1 MKLPATLSNS
11 TTNGNGHKSVST
23 RVSPAIS
30 SPLHANAF
38 LLSDDEKV
46 VLIAEKFAE
55 IMEIMGLDLKDDSLS
70 GTPERVAKMYIHE
83 TFQGLNPLNKP
94 DITLFENNYAYGEM
108 LVERNITLHSTCEHH
123 FVPILGVCHVAY
135 FATGKVVGLSKLNRI
150 VKYYAKRP
158 QVQER
163 LTEQIAAEL
172 KRSLQTEDVAV
183 YIDAEHL
190 CVKTR
195 GIEDCA
201 STTVTSHYCGR
212 FKDAGVRSE
221 FLSAIRS

>member
-23 RVSPAIS
+23 QVSPAIS

-83 TFQGLNPLNKP
+83 TFQGLNPLNKQ

-201 STTVTSHYCGR
+201 SSTVTSHYSGR

>member
-1 MKLPATLSNS
+1 VN
-11 TTNGNGHKSVST
+11 
-23 RVSPAIS
+23 PAIS

-201 STTVTSHYCGR
+201 SSTVTSHYSGR

>member
-11 TTNGNGHKSVST
+11 VINGNGNQSVPS
-23 RVSPAIS
+23 RLSSALS
-30 SPLHANAF
+30 SPMHPNAF
-38 LLSDDEKV
+38 VLSDDEKV

-108 LVERNITLHSTCEHH
+108 LVERNITVHSTCEHH

-135 FATGKVVGLSKLNRI
+135 FAKGKVVGLSKLNRI
-150 VKYYAKRP
+150 VKFYSKRP

-183 YIDAEHL
+183 YLDAEHL

-195 GIEDCA
+195 GVEDC
-201 STTVTSHYCGR
+201 SSSTVTSHYSGR
-212 FKDAGVRSE
+212 FKDPDVRNE
-221 FLSAIRS
+221 FLTAFKG

>member
-1 MKLPATLSNS
+1 MKPLVTMSNTAIKAHKNGLSN
-11 TTNGNGHKSVST
+11 GVGVA
-23 RVSPAIS
+23 AIKAAK
-30 SPLHANAF
+30 PTLPNVLTDA
-38 LLSDDEKV
+38 EKV
-46 VLIAEKFAE
+46 ELITEKFAD
-55 IMEIMGLDLKDDSLS
+55 IMEILGLDLTDDSLKD
-70 GTPERVAKMYIHE
+70 TPARVAKMYVHE

-94 DITLFENNYAYGEM
+94 EVTLFENGYHYHEM

-150 VKYYAKRP
+150 VKYWAKRP

-163 LTEQIAAEL
+163 LTEQIAQDL
-172 KRSLQTEDVAV
+172 KRVLHTEDVAV

-195 GIEDCA
+195 GVEDCG
-201 STTVTSHYCGR
+201 SSTVTSHYSGR
-212 FKDAGVRSE
+212 FTESSVRAE
-221 FLSAIRS
+221 FLGALKG

>member
-1 MKLPATLSNS
+1 MHP
-11 TTNGNGHKSVST
+11 
-23 RVSPAIS
+23 
-30 SPLHANAF
+30 NAF
-38 LLSDDEKV
+38 VLSDDEKV

-108 LVERNITLHSTCEHH
+108 LVERNITVHSTCEHH

-135 FATGKVVGLSKLNRI
+135 FAKGKVVGLSKLNRI
-150 VKYYAKRP
+150 VKFYSKRP

-183 YIDAEHL
+183 YLDAEHL

-195 GIEDCA
+195 CVEDC
-201 STTVTSHYCGR
+201 SSSTVTSHYSGR
-212 FKDAGVRSE
+212 FKDPDVRNE
-221 FLSAIRS
+221 FLTAFKG

>member
-1 MKLPATLSNS
+1 MKPLVTMSNS
-11 TTNGNGHKSVST
+11 AIKAHTNGHSNGMTIATMKAVKS
-23 RVSPAIS
+23 AI
-30 SPLHANAF
+30 PNILTDA
-38 LLSDDEKV
+38 EKV
-46 VLIAEKFAE
+46 ELIAEKFAD
-55 IMEIMGLDLKDDSLS
+55 IMEILGLDLTDDSLKD
-70 GTPERVAKMYIHE
+70 TPSRVAKMYVHE

-94 DITLFENNYAYGEM
+94 EVTLFENGYQYHEM

-150 VKYYAKRP
+150 VKYWAKRP

-163 LTEQIAAEL
+163 LTEQIAQDL
-172 KRSLQTEDVAV
+172 KRVLHTEDVAV

-195 GIEDCA
+195 GVEDCG
-201 STTVTSHYCGR
+201 SSTVTSHYSGR
-212 FKDAGVRSE
+212 FSDPSVRAE
-221 FLSAIRS
+221 FLGALKG

>member
-1 MKLPATLSNS
+1 MKLPVTLSNS
-11 TTNGNGHKSVST
+11 MTNGNGHKSVST

-195 GIEDCA
+195 GIEDCT
-201 STTVTSHYCGR
+201 SSTVTSHYSGR

>member
-1 MKLPATLSNS
+1 MHP
-11 TTNGNGHKSVST
+11 
-23 RVSPAIS
+23 
-30 SPLHANAF
+30 NAF
-38 LLSDDEKV
+38 VLSDDEKV

-108 LVERNITLHSTCEHH
+108 LVERNITVHSTCEHH

-135 FATGKVVGLSKLNRI
+135 FAKGKVVGLSKLNRI
-150 VKYYAKRP
+150 VKFYSKRP

-172 KRSLQTEDVAV
+172 KRSLEIEDVAV
-183 YIDAEHL
+183 YLDAEHL

-195 GIEDCA
+195 GVEDC
-201 STTVTSHYCGR
+201 SSSTVTSHYSGR
-212 FKDAGVRSE
+212 FKDPDVRNE
-221 FLSAIRS
+221 FLTAFKG

>member
-1 MKLPATLSNS
+1 MKPLATMSNS
-11 TTNGNGHKSVST
+11 VIKPHANGHSNGVG
-23 RVSPAIS
+23 VAAIKAAK
-30 SPLHANAF
+30 PTFPNVLTDA
-38 LLSDDEKV
+38 EKV
-46 VLIAEKFAE
+46 ELITEKFAD
-55 IMEIMGLDLKDDSLS
+55 IMEILGLDLTDDSLKD
-70 GTPERVAKMYIHE
+70 TPARVAKMYVHE

-94 DITLFENNYAYGEM
+94 EVTLFENGYHYHEM

-150 VKYYAKRP
+150 VKYWAKRP

-163 LTEQIAAEL
+163 LTEQIAQDL
-172 KRSLQTEDVAV
+172 KRVLHTEDVAV

-195 GIEDCA
+195 GVEDCG
-201 STTVTSHYCGR
+201 SSTVTSHYSGR
-212 FKDAGVRSE
+212 FTEPSIRAE
-221 FLSAIRS
+221 FLGALKG

>member
-1 MKLPATLSNS
+1 MHP
-11 TTNGNGHKSVST
+11 
-23 RVSPAIS
+23 
-30 SPLHANAF
+30 NAF
-38 LLSDDEKV
+38 VLSDDEKV

-108 LVERNITLHSTCEHH
+108 LVERNITVHSTCEHH

-135 FATGKVVGLSKLNRI
+135 FAKGKVVGLSKLNRI
-150 VKYYAKRP
+150 VKFYSKRP

-172 KRSLQTEDVAV
+172 KRSLETEDVAV
-183 YIDAEHL
+183 YLDAEHL

-195 GIEDCA
+195 GVEDC
-201 STTVTSHYCGR
+201 SSSTVTSHYSGR
-212 FKDAGVRSE
+212 FKDPDVRNE
-221 FLSAIRS
+221 FLTAFKG

>member
-1 MKLPATLSNS
+1 
-11 TTNGNGHKSVST
+11 
-23 RVSPAIS
+23 VSPAIS

-201 STTVTSHYCGR
+201 SSTVTSHYSGR

>member
-1 MKLPATLSNS
+1 MPLPEA
-11 TTNGNGHKSVST
+11 GAAIPVS
-23 RVSPAIS
+23 SMA
-30 SPLHANAF
+30 
-38 LLSDDEKV
+38 LSDEEKV

-70 GTPERVAKMYIHE
+70 GTPERVAKMYVHE

-94 DITLFENNYAYGEM
+94 EITLFDNTYAYGEM

-123 FVPILGVCHVAY
+123 FVPILGHCHVAY
-135 FATGKVVGLSKLNRI
+135 FAKNKVVGLSKLNRI

-172 KRSLQTEDVAV
+172 KRALQTEDVAV

-195 GIEDCA
+195 GVEDCA
-201 STTVTSHYCGR
+201 SSTVTSHFSGI
-212 FKDAGVRSE
+212 FKEQNTRAE
-221 FLSAIRS
+221 FFTVIKG

>member
-1 MKLPATLSNS
+1 MSN
-11 TTNGNGHKSVST
+11 TVIKAHKNGHSNGAHIEAVKPEVPKFPT
-23 RVSPAIS
+23 V
-30 SPLHANAF
+30 
-38 LLSDDEKV
+38 LSDAEKV
-46 VLIAEKFAE
+46 ELITEKFAD
-55 IMEIMGLDLKDDSLS
+55 IMEILGLDLTDDSLKD
-70 GTPERVAKMYIHE
+70 TPARVAKMYVHE

-94 DITLFENNYAYGEM
+94 EVTLFENGYHYHEM

-150 VKYYAKRP
+150 VKYWAKRP

-163 LTEQIAAEL
+163 LTEQIAQDL
-172 KRSLQTEDVAV
+172 KRVLHTEDVAV

-195 GIEDCA
+195 GVEDCG
-201 STTVTSHYCGR
+201 SSTVTSHFGGR
-212 FKDAGVRSE
+212 FQEAAVRAE
-221 FLSAIRS
+221 FLGAIKG

>member
-1 MKLPATLSNS
+1 M
-11 TTNGNGHKSVST
+11 
-23 RVSPAIS
+23 
-30 SPLHANAF
+30 HANSMA
-38 LLSDDEKV
+38 LSDSEKV

-55 IMEIMGLDLKDDSLS
+55 IMEIMGLDLQDDSLA
-70 GTPERVAKMYIHE
+70 GTPERVAKMYVHE

-94 DITLFENNYAYGEM
+94 DITLFDNAYAYGEM

-150 VKYYAKRP
+150 VKFYAKRP

-172 KRSLQTEDVAV
+172 KRALQTEDVAV

-195 GIEDCA
+195 GVEDCA
-201 STTVTSHYCGR
+201 SSTVTSHYSGK
-212 FKDAGVRSE
+212 FKDQNTRAE
-221 FLSAIRS
+221 FLNAIKA

>member
-1 MKLPATLSNS
+1 MSNS
-11 TTNGNGHKSVST
+11 VIKAHTNGHSNGVGVAAVKAAKSALPTVLT
-23 RVSPAIS
+23 DA
-30 SPLHANAF
+30 
-38 LLSDDEKV
+38 EKV
-46 VLIAEKFAE
+46 ELITEKFAD
-55 IMEIMGLDLKDDSLS
+55 IMEILGLDLTDDSLKD
-70 GTPERVAKMYIHE
+70 TPARVAKMYVHE

-94 DITLFENNYAYGEM
+94 EVTLFENGYHYHEM

-150 VKYYAKRP
+150 VKYWAKRP

-163 LTEQIAAEL
+163 LTEQIAQDL
-172 KRSLQTEDVAV
+172 KRVLHTEDVAV

-195 GIEDCA
+195 GVEDCG
-201 STTVTSHYCGR
+201 SSTVTSHYSGR
-212 FKDAGVRSE
+212 FTDPSIRAE
-221 FLSAIRS
+221 FLGALKG

>member
-1 MKLPATLSNS
+1 MSN
-11 TTNGNGHKSVST
+11 TTIKTIKNGHSNGLVFE
-23 RVSPAIS
+23 AIS
-30 SPLHANAF
+30 NPKEKF
-38 LLSDDEKV
+38 PTVLSDAEKV
-46 VLIAEKFAE
+46 ELITEKFAD
-55 IMEIMGLDLKDDSLS
+55 IMEILGLDLTDDSLKD
-70 GTPERVAKMYIHE
+70 TPARVAKMYVHE

-94 DITLFENNYAYGEM
+94 EVTLFENGYQYHEM

-150 VKYYAKRP
+150 VKYWAKRP

-163 LTEQIAAEL
+163 LTEQIAADL
-172 KRSLQTEDVAV
+172 KRVLQTEDVAV

-195 GIEDCA
+195 GVEDCA
-201 STTVTSHYCGR
+201 SSTVTSHYSGR
-212 FKDAGVRSE
+212 FTEPATRAE
-221 FLSAIRS
+221 FLGAIKG

>member
-1 MKLPATLSNS
+1 MS
-11 TTNGNGHKSVST
+11 TQ
-23 RVSPAIS
+23 VSPAIS

-201 STTVTSHYCGR
+201 SSTVTSHYSGR

-221 FLSAIRS
+221 FAGHRGGGLGRP

>member
-1 MKLPATLSNS
+1 MHP
-11 TTNGNGHKSVST
+11 
-23 RVSPAIS
+23 
-30 SPLHANAF
+30 NAF
-38 LLSDDEKV
+38 VLSDDEKV

-55 IMEIMGLDLKDDSLS
+55 IMEILGLDLKDDSLS

-108 LVERNITLHSTCEHH
+108 LVERNITVHSTCEHH

-135 FATGKVVGLSKLNRI
+135 FAKGKVVGLSKLNRI
-150 VKYYAKRP
+150 VKFYSKRP

-183 YIDAEHL
+183 YLDAEPL

-195 GIEDCA
+195 GVEDC
-201 STTVTSHYCGR
+201 SSSTVTSHYSGR
-212 FKDAGVRSE
+212 FKDPDVRNE
-221 FLSAIRS
+221 FLTAFKG

>member
-1 MKLPATLSNS
+1 
-11 TTNGNGHKSVST
+11 
-23 RVSPAIS
+23 
-30 SPLHANAF
+30 
-38 LLSDDEKV
+38 
-46 VLIAEKFAE
+46 
-55 IMEIMGLDLKDDSLS
+55 
-70 GTPERVAKMYIHE
+70 MYIHE

-108 LVERNITLHSTCEHH
+108 LVERNITVHSTCEHH

-135 FATGKVVGLSKLNRI
+135 FAKGKVVGLSKLNRI
-150 VKYYAKRP
+150 VKFYSKRP

-183 YIDAEHL
+183 YLDAEHL

-195 GIEDCA
+195 GVEDC
-201 STTVTSHYCGR
+201 SSSTVTSHYSGR
-212 FKDAGVRSE
+212 FKDPDVRNE
-221 FLSAIRS
+221 FLTAFKG

>member
-1 MKLPATLSNS
+1 MHP
-11 TTNGNGHKSVST
+11 
-23 RVSPAIS
+23 
-30 SPLHANAF
+30 NAF
-38 LLSDDEKV
+38 VLSDDEKV

-55 IMEIMGLDLKDDSLS
+55 IMEIMGLDPKDDSLS

-108 LVERNITLHSTCEHH
+108 LVERNITVHSTCEHH

-135 FATGKVVGLSKLNRI
+135 FAKGKVVGLSKLNRI
-150 VKYYAKRP
+150 VKFYSKRP

-183 YIDAEHL
+183 YLDAEHL

-195 GIEDCA
+195 GVEDC
-201 STTVTSHYCGR
+201 SSSTVTSHYSGR
-212 FKDAGVRSE
+212 FKDPDVRNE
-221 FLSAIRS
+221 FLTAFKG

>member
-1 MKLPATLSNS
+1 VN
-11 TTNGNGHKSVST
+11 
-23 RVSPAIS
+23 PAIS

-135 FATGKVVGLSKLNRI
+135 FATGKVMGLSKLNRI

-201 STTVTSHYCGR
+201 SSTVTSHYSGR

>member
-1 MKLPATLSNS
+1 
-11 TTNGNGHKSVST
+11 
-23 RVSPAIS
+23 
-30 SPLHANAF
+30 
-38 LLSDDEKV
+38 
-46 VLIAEKFAE
+46 
-55 IMEIMGLDLKDDSLS
+55 
-70 GTPERVAKMYIHE
+70 MYVHE

-94 DITLFENNYAYGEM
+94 EVTLFENGYQYHEM

-150 VKYYAKRP
+150 VKYWAKRP

-163 LTEQIAAEL
+163 LTEQIAQDL
-172 KRSLQTEDVAV
+172 KRVLHTEDVAV

-195 GIEDCA
+195 GVEDCG
-201 STTVTSHYCGR
+201 SSTVTSHYSGR
-212 FKDAGVRSE
+212 FTDPSVRAE
-221 FLSAIRS
+221 FLGALKG

>member
-1 MKLPATLSNS
+1 M
-11 TTNGNGHKSVST
+11 
-23 RVSPAIS
+23 SPAIS

-201 STTVTSHYCGR
+201 SSTVTSHYSGR

>member
-1 MKLPATLSNS
+1 MSNS
-11 TTNGNGHKSVST
+11 VIKAHANGHSNGVGVAAVKAAKSALPTVLT
-23 RVSPAIS
+23 DA
-30 SPLHANAF
+30 
-38 LLSDDEKV
+38 EKV
-46 VLIAEKFAE
+46 ELITEKFAD
-55 IMEIMGLDLKDDSLS
+55 IMEILGLDLTDDSLKD
-70 GTPERVAKMYIHE
+70 TPARVAKMYVHE

-94 DITLFENNYAYGEM
+94 EVTLFENAYHYHEM

-150 VKYYAKRP
+150 VKYWAKRP

-163 LTEQIAAEL
+163 LTEQIAQDL
-172 KRSLQTEDVAV
+172 KRVLHTEDVAV

-195 GIEDCA
+195 GVEDCG
-201 STTVTSHYCGR
+201 SSTVTSHYSGR
-212 FKDAGVRSE
+212 FTDPSVRAE
-221 FLSAIRS
+221 FLGALKG

>member
-1 MKLPATLSNS
+1 MSNS
-11 TTNGNGHKSVST
+11 AIKAHSNGHKNGMNIAPVKPVVPT
-23 RVSPAIS
+23 LPNVLTDA
-30 SPLHANAF
+30 
-38 LLSDDEKV
+38 EKV
-46 VLIAEKFAE
+46 ELITEKFAD
-55 IMEIMGLDLKDDSLS
+55 IMEILGLDLTDDSLKD
-70 GTPERVAKMYIHE
+70 TPARVAKMYVLE

-94 DITLFENNYAYGEM
+94 EVTLFENGYHYHEM

-150 VKYYAKRP
+150 VKYWAKRP

-163 LTEQIAAEL
+163 LTEQIAQDL
-172 KRSLQTEDVAV
+172 KRVLHTEDVAV

-195 GIEDCA
+195 GVEDCG
-201 STTVTSHYCGR
+201 SSTVTSHYSGR
-212 FKDAGVRSE
+212 FTDPSVRAE
-221 FLSAIRS
+221 FLGALKG

>member
-1 MKLPATLSNS
+1 MA
-11 TTNGNGHKSVST
+11 
-23 RVSPAIS
+23 
-30 SPLHANAF
+30 
-38 LLSDDEKV
+38 LSDSEKV

-55 IMEIMGLDLKDDSLS
+55 IMEIMGLDLQDDSLA
-70 GTPERVAKMYIHE
+70 GTPERVAKMYVHE

-94 DITLFENNYAYGEM
+94 DITLFDNAYAYGEM

-150 VKYYAKRP
+150 VKFYAKRP

-172 KRSLQTEDVAV
+172 KRALQTEDVAV

-195 GIEDCA
+195 GVEDCA
-201 STTVTSHYCGR
+201 SSTVTSHYSGK
-212 FKDAGVRSE
+212 FKDQNTRAE
-221 FLSAIRS
+221 FLNAIKA

>member
-1 MKLPATLSNS
+1 MSNS
-11 TTNGNGHKSVST
+11 AIKVHSNGHSNGVAIAPMKAVKS
-23 RVSPAIS
+23 AI
-30 SPLHANAF
+30 PNVLTDA
-38 LLSDDEKV
+38 EKV
-46 VLIAEKFAE
+46 ELIAEKFAD
-55 IMEIMGLDLKDDSLS
+55 IMEILGLDLTDDSLKD
-70 GTPERVAKMYIHE
+70 TPSRVAKMYVHE

-94 DITLFENNYAYGEM
+94 EVTLFENGYQYHEM

-150 VKYYAKRP
+150 VKYWAKRP

-163 LTEQIAAEL
+163 LTEQIAQDL
-172 KRSLQTEDVAV
+172 KRVLHTEDVAV

-195 GIEDCA
+195 GVEDCG
-201 STTVTSHYCGR
+201 SSTVTSHYSGR
-212 FKDAGVRSE
+212 FTDPSVRGE
-221 FLSAIRS
+221 FLGALKG

>member
-1 MKLPATLSNS
+1 MKPLATMSNS
-11 TTNGNGHKSVST
+11 VIKAHSNGHSNGVGVAAVKAVK
-23 RVSPAIS
+23 
-30 SPLHANAF
+30 PLLPNVLTDA
-38 LLSDDEKV
+38 EKV
-46 VLIAEKFAE
+46 ELIAEKFAD
-55 IMEIMGLDLKDDSLS
+55 IMEILGLDLTDDSLKD
-70 GTPERVAKMYIHE
+70 TPSRVAKMYVHE

-94 DITLFENNYAYGEM
+94 EVTLFENGYHYQEM

-150 VKYYAKRP
+150 VKYWAKRP

-163 LTEQIAAEL
+163 LTEQIAQDL
-172 KRSLQTEDVAV
+172 KRVLHTEDVAV

-195 GIEDCA
+195 GVEDCG
-201 STTVTSHYCGR
+201 SSTVTSHYSGR
-212 FKDAGVRSE
+212 FTDPSVRAE
-221 FLSAIRS
+221 FLGALKG

>member
-1 MKLPATLSNS
+1 
-11 TTNGNGHKSVST
+11 
-23 RVSPAIS
+23 
-30 SPLHANAF
+30 
-38 LLSDDEKV
+38 
-46 VLIAEKFAE
+46 
-55 IMEIMGLDLKDDSLS
+55 
-70 GTPERVAKMYIHE
+70 MYIHE

-201 STTVTSHYCGR
+201 SSTVTSHYSGR

>member
-1 MKLPATLSNS
+1 MSNS
-11 TTNGNGHKSVST
+11 TIKLNGRSNGVS
-23 RVSPAIS
+23 IS
-30 SPLHANAF
+30 LPMLNTPMHANSMA
-38 LLSDDEKV
+38 LSDSEKV

-55 IMEIMGLDLKDDSLS
+55 IMEIMGLDLQDDSLA
-70 GTPERVAKMYIHE
+70 GTPERVAKMYVHE

-94 DITLFENNYAYGEM
+94 DITLFDNAYAYGEM

-172 KRSLQTEDVAV
+172 KRALQTEDVAV

-195 GIEDCA
+195 GVEDCA
-201 STTVTSHYCGR
+201 SSTVTSHYSGK
-212 FKDAGVRSE
+212 FKDQHTRAE
-221 FLSAIRS
+221 FLNAIKA

>member
-1 MKLPATLSNS
+1 
-11 TTNGNGHKSVST
+11 
-23 RVSPAIS
+23 VSPAIS

-38 LLSDDEKV
+38 VLSDDEKV

-201 STTVTSHYCGR
+201 SSTVTSHYSGR